1 LLTPRAFWHVCGILL
16 EAVVQAEHRASS
28 CESMIGVM
36 AISSHRATTT
46 AGVVGG
52 WCDVASGE
60 RDRERAEA
68 APSSSPVLSSIDR
81 LERPKMCVQMSAIE
95 TDKKVSKTKYQ
106 KRV

>member
-1 LLTPRAFWHVCGILL
+1 
-16 EAVVQAEHRASS
+16 
-28 CESMIGVM
+28 MIRVM

-95 TDKKVSKTKYQ
+95 TDKKGSKKKYQ

>member
-1 LLTPRAFWHVCGILL
+1 
-16 EAVVQAEHRASS
+16 
-28 CESMIGVM
+28 MIGVM

-68 APSSSPVLSSIDR
+68 PSSSPVLSSIDR
-81 LERPKMCVQMSAIE
+81 LERPENVCADE
-95 TDKKVSKTKYQ
+95 CN
-106 KRV
+106 